1 MVDQNGRWF
10 PDYLGQQP
18 YQDPAYYRG
27 MRQNVPPQWQQQ
39 PQYNNQQYNHTNA
52 PVQGNFIR
60 VPSEEVAR
68 NWNVQPGM
76 SVTFIDENAPYC
88 YTKTVDIS
96 QLDRPRFEK
105 YRLVK
110 EEETPA
116 QTQEGNTTR
125 KEEKNEYVPVAEF
138 NKLYNEFVALKHRVD
153 ALETKEVSDNGE
165 SAD

>member
-1 MVDQNGRWF
+1 MLDAFGRWY
-10 PDYLGQQP
+10 PDYPGQQP
-18 YQDPAYYRG
+18 YQDPSYLRG
-27 MRQNVPPQWQQQ
+27 IRNPVGVQQ
-39 PQYNNQQYNHTNA
+39 PQQNAQYQHNA
-52 PVQGNFIR
+52 PIQGNFVR

-68 NWNVQPGM
+68 NWNVQPGT

-110 EEETPA
+110 EEDAPTQTTETAPI
-116 QTQEGNTTR
+116 R

-138 NKLYNEFVALKHRVD
+138 NKLYNEFVALKHRVN

-165 SAD
+165 SVD